1 MNQTDDKPLAE
12 VSTVSDATGGVSLAL
27 TGRLDRE
34 TVVDIWPKAI
44 EAFGKTSAKKLTID
58 ASGVVYCDGSGLGL
72 FAELRRLTAQRGGR
86 AEVVG
91 LAPDLQRLVSISE
104 LTDPTATELTPV
116 PPAGLVTNIGRAVA
130 DILADMKDIV
140 TFTGELTIVLL
151 WAITHPHRIR
161 GRELLVI
168 CEKVGVNALP
178 VVCLLGA
185 MVGLIMAFQT
195 AVPLQRYGAV
205 SIIPSIVSIAMI
217 RELSPLIT
225 AIIMAGRSG
234 SAFAAEIGTM
244 RVTQEIDALQTFGL
258 DPVKFLAI
266 PRVLAGVLMAP
277 LLTIFNIVLGVSA
290 GYLVMANYG
299 YSVRFYINAVV
310 NSVTYV
316 DLLGGVA
323 KTLAL
328 GLVIAAIGCL
338 RGLRTEKGP
347 SAVGDSTT
355 RAVVAGIVLIVI
367 ADMIFG
373 IVYFYLGI

>member
-1 MNQTDDKPLAE
+1 MKQTDGEPLAE
-12 VSTVSDATGGVSLAL
+12 VTVAGEADGVLSIALA
-27 TGRLDRE
+27 GKLDKA
-34 TVVDIWPKAI
+34 TVVDVWPKAVD
-44 EAFGKTSAKKLTID
+44 ALRKASAKRVVID
-58 ASGVVYCDGSGLGL
+58 ASGVGYCDGSGLGL
-72 FAELRRLTAQRGGR
+72 FAELRRLAAQRGGQT
-86 AEVVG
+86 EIVG
-91 LAPDLQRLVSISE
+91 LAPDLRRLVGISE
-104 LTDPTATELTPV
+104 LSDPTAEELKPV
-116 PPAGLVTNIGRAVA
+116 LPPGLVTNVGRAVA
-130 DILADMKDIV
+130 EILADMKDIV
-140 TFTGELTIVLL
+140 TFTGELTVVLL

-161 GRELLVI
+161 GREMLAI

-205 SIIPSIVSIAMI
+205 SVMPSIVGISMI

-225 AIIMAGRSG
+225 AIILAGRSG

-266 PRVLAGVLMAP
+266 PRVLAGMLMAP
-277 LLTIFNIVLGVSA
+277 LLTMFNIVLGVSA

-299 YSVRFYINAVV
+299 YSVRFYVNAVI
-310 NSVTYV
+310 NSVTYG

-323 KTLAL
+323 KTLVL
-328 GLVIAAIGCL
+328 GLVIAATGCL

-355 RAVVAGIVLIVI
+355 KAVVAGIVLIVI

-373 IVYFYLGI
+373 VVYFYLGI

>member
-1 MNQTDDKPLAE
+1 MNQTNDSESPSIGITTEADGWLSITLA
-12 VSTVSDATGGVSLAL
+12 
-27 TGRLDRE
+27 GRLDRA
-34 TVVDIWPKAI
+34 TVVDVWPKAI
-44 EAFGKTSAKKLTID
+44 EAFGKTSVERVVID
-58 ASGVVYCDGSGLGL
+58 ASGVGYCDGSGLGL
-72 FAELRRLTAQRGGR
+72 FAELRRLAAQRGGQ
-86 AEVVG
+86 AEIVG
-91 LAPDLQRLVSISE
+91 LAPDLQRLVGIAE
-104 LTDPTATELTPV
+104 LSDPTAEELTPM
-116 PPAGLVTNIGRAVA
+116 PPPGLVTNVGRAVA
-130 DILADMKDIV
+130 DILADVKDIV
-140 TFTGELTIVLL
+140 TFTGELTVVLL

-161 GRELLVI
+161 GRELWAI

-225 AIIMAGRSG
+225 AIILAGRSG

-299 YSVRFYINAVV
+299 YSVRFYINAVT

-323 KTLAL
+323 KTLVL

-373 IVYFYLGI
+373 VVYFYLGI